1 MKNAKTYIK
10 AIFVCVIVIALE
22 VVIATAFS
30 GCRVVKIEKNQEGY
44 RLYHN
49 SHWLSTEADQ
59 LSGSMTTDGTFN
71 FSMNGVKSSPSEE
84 FNKMMQTN
92 MGALTTI
99 AQLAATAY
107 NPAAAQVKA
116 PATTQTPSDSESSAL
131 SAAPSATPS
140 VSASTAGSDGQ
151 SAINQC
157 ADGSCNIAPS
167 TAGSDGQSE
176 SGQNN

>member
-1 MKNAKTYIK
+1 MKNAITYLK

-59 LSGSMTTDGTFN
+59 LSGSMDQNGTFN
-71 FSMNGVKSSPSEE
+71 FSMNGVKSTPSEE

-116 PATTQTPSDSESSAL
+116 PAATQTPSETSAL

-151 SAINQC
+151 SAIDQC

-176 SGQNN
+176 IGQNN

>member
-1 MKNAKTYIK
+1 MKYLVLALG
-10 AIFVCVIVIALE
+10 ACLIAAML
-22 VVIATAFS
+22 S

-59 LSGSMTTDGTFN
+59 LSGSMSTDGTFN

-99 AQLAATAY
+99 AQIAATAY

-116 PATTQTPSDSESSAL
+116 PAATESPSTSTLGA
-131 SAAPSATPS
+131 SATPREES
-140 VSASTAGSDGQ
+140 TPSAEPPP
-151 SAINQC
+151 SAPSSEEC
-157 ADGSCNIAPS
+157 ADGSCNI
-167 TAGSDGQSE
+167 E
-176 SGQNN
+176 SPTEAAAE

>member
-1 MKNAKTYIK
+1 MKNAITYLK
-10 AIFVCVIVIALE
+10 AIFVCVVVIALE

-59 LSGSMTTDGTFN
+59 LSGSMDQNGTFN

-99 AQLAATAY
+99 ARIAAAMY
-107 NPAAAQVKA
+107 NPAAGQVPAQSA
-116 PATTQTPSDSESSAL
+116 NLETQSAKSQTQ
-131 SAAPSATPS
+131 SANLETQNPENCVDGNCTVFAQT
-140 VSASTAGSDGQ
+140 GSDGQ
-151 SAINQC
+151 SAIDAN
-157 ADGSCNIAPS
+157 
-167 TAGSDGQSE
+167 
-176 SGQNN
+176 

>member
-1 MKNAKTYIK
+1 MKNAITYLK

-22 VVIATAFS
+22 VVITTAFS

-59 LSGSMTTDGTFN
+59 LSGSMDQNGTFN

-99 AQLAATAY
+99 ARIAAAMY
-107 NPAAAQVKA
+107 NPAAGQVAAQ
-116 PATTQTPSDSESSAL
+116 T
-131 SAAPSATPS
+131 
-140 VSASTAGSDGQ
+140 Q
-151 SAINQC
+151 SANLETQSANLETQSANLETQNPENCVDGNCLIN
-157 ADGSCNIAPS
+157 P
-167 TAGSDGQSE
+167 
-176 SGQNN
+176 

>member
-1 MKNAKTYIK
+1 MKNARTYLK

-22 VVIATAFS
+22 VVIATAVS

-59 LSGSMTTDGTFN
+59 LSGSMDQNGTFN
-71 FSMNGVKSSPSEE
+71 FSMNGVKSTPSEE

-116 PATTQTPSDSESSAL
+116 PAAGSASAASPTPGEGSA
-131 SAAPSATPS
+131 SAAPSADP
-140 VSASTAGSDGQ
+140 
-151 SAINQC
+151 NC
-157 ADGSCNIAPS
+157 ADGSCNIAPP
-167 TAGSDGQSE
+167 AEDAQ
-176 SGQNN
+176 